1 MFTPKLAVAVRVLNL
16 LRKGGMRGWVS
27 ARDLQKLHGIDDR
40 TLRALLRRGVV
51 LVRVNH
57 RMRNGETIGVE
68 CRLAPKTLAIIDAV
82 RA

>member
-1 MFTPKLAVAVRVLNL
+1 MDANGAV
-16 LRKGGMRGWVS
+16 
-27 ARDLQKLHGIDDR
+27 
-40 TLRALLRRGVV
+40 RRGVV